1 MPPDPCERYSA
12 HVKTAGGLTPEDP
25 TGIIASS
32 FDYREW
38 LTLEERFFNIFET
51 NLKRLQDANPQAAM
65 GFGERTQEL
74 VDEREDLLPWWLFV
88 PMTGG
93 QTIQRAVDLTIAWS
107 CELQELEDVMVDQG
121 LEPVIP
127 FKAHAPP
134 ETLGEQIGEAVE
146 TVGGGLFILAAL
158 AIIFGGRGR

>member
-1 MPPDPCERYSA
+1 
-12 HVKTAGGLTPEDP
+12 
-25 TGIIASS
+25 
-32 FDYREW
+32 
-38 LTLEERFFNIFET
+38 
-51 NLKRLQDANPQAAM
+51 M